1 MVRDGMKL
9 KIDIALFMSGFP
21 NLNDLNSRWQLNNQ
35 LCMYNYFSRN
45 AQQAYSDKLNNN
57 LYCKTHGV
65 KKKKKNWR
73 IWYQFRKKFVVAK
86 NLIEWTACRCPIWLF
101 NPSSVCGKYCDWCP
115 ILSGTQCFSKIIV
128 LLRIFEWH
136 FVI

>member
-1 MVRDGMKL
+1 
-9 KIDIALFMSGFP
+9 
-21 NLNDLNSRWQLNNQ
+21 
-35 LCMYNYFSRN
+35 MYNYFSRN

-86 NLIEWTACRCPIWLF
+86 NLIEFF
-101 NPSSVCGKYCDWCP
+101 NVPSGWQAD
-115 ILSGTQCFSKIIV
+115 
-128 LLRIFEWH
+128 
-136 FVI
+136 